1 MHDADGKLQEI
12 LQANY
17 VTQERKMVQKKPL
30 DIRIVKSRALI
41 LDALIELMK
50 EKPYEEISIKE
61 LAEESCVARQTFYRN
76 FNNKEDVLLY
86 YIDEIFDDY
95 FADVKEKLH
104 TQDSIR
110 DLSMRL
116 LEIWKENKKIFLAL
130 QKAGL
135 IHMTL
140 ERFSQYALML
150 QKHLDDSTGKKSEQL
165 TYAAHF
171 IAGGTYMVLSKWFQ
185 ENMKVPVDEMGNL
198 FNEIG
203 TFALEIIKR

>member
-1 MHDADGKLQEI
+1 
-12 LQANY
+12 
-17 VTQERKMVQKKPL
+17 MVHKKPL

-86 YIDEIFDDY
+86 YIDEVFDGY

-150 QKHLDDSTGKKSEQL
+150 QKHLDDSTGKKSLQL

-185 ENMKVPVDEMGNL
+185 ENMKVPADEMGNL

-203 TFALEIIKR
+203 TFALEIIRR